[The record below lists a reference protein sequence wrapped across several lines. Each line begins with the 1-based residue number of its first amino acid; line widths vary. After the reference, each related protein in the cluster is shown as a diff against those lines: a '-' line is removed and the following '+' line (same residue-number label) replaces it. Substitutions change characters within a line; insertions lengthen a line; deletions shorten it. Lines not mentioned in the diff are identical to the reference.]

1 MQEALALGAGKQA
14 VIRVQ
19 AAIPHCQNT
28 ENGAPYLIAAQGQCG
43 LTVAPGVHPARA
55 GGEWGPWLC
64 STLVRSG
71 FQAVVVP
78 SLFRT
83 SVQPRRWITT

>member
-43 LTVAPGVHPARA
+43 LTVAPGVYPARA
-55 GGEWGPWLC
+55 GGPWLWN
-64 STLVRSG
+64 TLVRSG
-71 FQAVVVP
+71 FHAVVVP
-78 SLFRT
+78 SLFST
-83 SVQPRRWITT
+83 SVQPQRWITT